1 MRHLGKAAG
10 LAILVLSAGVL
21 SAQSPV
27 LSSIEAPYPALQ
39 SRAKINGTWYAAGSV
54 AYGPVGTPL
63 LLTGSNFTSASAVTF
78 SGPRGTTV
86 QATPTPWTSTALVVN
101 VPAGAVTGNVTVS
114 SGAATSNALP
124 FSVTS
129 NVPYSGMCPAMPTD
143 AQFQIVTSSL
153 RDGTIFSAYNVSL
166 EATGGTPP
174 YSWSL
179 ASGVLPPG
187 LSFSSGGTISGTPTS
202 VTGGLNLT
210 IAAVDSLGQTTQA
223 LFSLTI
229 DPLPPNNGNHT
240 VYRYSVSPGQFDSD
254 GNILGYSDSVMGN
267 WTFSYD
273 TLNRLKHSSATA
285 GDFDGQDGCWSYDSF
300 GNRTQQIL
308 SSADFQAGSG
318 GASACQPQG
327 NATVATVLAD
337 FNSSNRVTST
347 NARGVAIA
355 PTYDGAGNVLSD
367 GANSYLYDPEGRI
380 CAVKANIPTGGAVY
394 WGYLYDAEGSRVAKG
409 SITSLSCDLSH
420 NGFQLTEQYVSGQ
433 SGEQL
438 AVLDGSGAWKRS
450 SVYGAGRLLATY
462 DTGGLHFHVTDPL
475 GTRRVQTS
483 SAGVAELTCENL
495 PFGDDQNCFS
505 VPNSSGAGDSTTLHF
520 TGKERDAE
528 SGNDY
533 FGARYYASS
542 IGRFMSPDWSAKVE
556 PVPYAT
562 LDNPQSLN
570 LYAYMGNNPLA
581 GVDPDGHCC
590 WDLLKST
597 AAKAWDWLSE
607 GWKRDQGLV
616 KTTESYEWSPGTL
629 AAMSAAVTQQG
640 LQQAADE
647 SINQS
652 LDIIQSAEQ
661 NPSITNDV
669 TFTHFTDAEGLL
681 GITGLDP
688 ASLSP
693 GQTTTVSELNFGTG
707 SNPYLAGQP
716 GDNFVTDLSPSSSS
730 LSLSQI
736 GVFGDKQSYGISFS
750 GTDAAAQG
758 VLVRGQGK
766 NIYTLPANS
775 TLTGCFS
782 IVCR

>member
-1 MRHLGKAAG
+1 MRRLGKAAG
-10 LAILVLSAGVL
+10 LAILVLSAGAL
-21 SAQSPV
+21 WAQTPT

-78 SGPRGTTV
+78 SGPGGTTV
-86 QATPTPWTSTALVVN
+86 QASPTPWTSTVLVVN

-153 RDGTIFSAYNVSL
+153 RDGTIFSAYSVSL

-210 IAAVDSLGQTTQA
+210 IAAADSLGQTTQA

-240 VYRYSVSPGQFDSD
+240 VYRYSVSPGQFDSN
-254 GNILGYSDSVMGN
+254 GNILGYTDSVMGN
-267 WTFSYD
+267 WAFSYD

-285 GDFDGQDGCWSYDSF
+285 GDFDGQYGCWSYDSF

-308 SSADFQAGSG
+308 SSADFQSGSG
-318 GASACQPQG
+318 GASACQPQAS
-327 NATVATVLAD
+327 ATVATVLAD

-347 NARGVAIA
+347 NARGVAVA
-355 PTYDGAGNVLSD
+355 PAYDGAGNILSD

-380 CAVKANIPTGGAVY
+380 CAVKANIPTGGAIY

-409 SITSLSCDLSH
+409 SITSLSCDLSY
-420 NGFQLTEQYVSGQ
+420 NGFQVTEQYVSGQ

-450 SVYGAGRLLATY
+450 NVYGAGRLLATY

-483 SAGVAELTCENL
+483 SAGVAELACENL
-495 PFGDDQNCFS
+495 PFGDDQNCFV

-520 TGKERDAE
+520 TGKERDTE

-542 IGRFMSPDWSAKVE
+542 MGRFLSPDWSAKII
-556 PVPYAT
+556 PVPYAK

-570 LYAYMGNNPLA
+570 LYAYVGNNPLSRF
-581 GVDPDGHCC
+581 DPDGHWVCHGNHDQC
-590 WDLLKST
+590 AQIQAGLSVAQTAEKALAGSNDPTARSQAKSIQKALDLYGPLST
-597 AAKAWDWLSE
+597 
-607 GWKRDQGLV
+607 KRGDKGDNGVNVSFGKIDGISAGQGVLGADGHSV
-616 KTTESYEWSPGTL
+616 NIKFD
-629 AAMSAAVTQQG
+629 
-640 LQQAADE
+640 LQL
-647 SINQS
+647 IN
-652 LDIIQSAEQ
+652 
-661 NPSITNDV
+661 NTR
-669 TFTHFTDAEGLL
+669 
-681 GITGLDP
+681 
-688 ASLSP
+688 
-693 GQTTTVSELNFGTG
+693 GTG
-707 SNPYLAGQP
+707 SFGSGMMSLDLRAGLTVHEGTHGVDERKWGHNPIAGTGQEDWTEHNAYRNESFTYQGLNFPFTTLWQP
-716 GDNFVTDLSPSSSS
+716 GMSEDQRNQAIDRAAKES
-730 LSLSQI
+730 
-736 GVFGDKQSYGISFS
+736 DK
-750 GTDAAAQG
+750 AAG
-758 VLVRGQGK
+758 G
-766 NIYTLPANS
+766 P
-775 TLTGCFS
+775 
-782 IVCR
+782 